1 MHRRQGDLLE
11 VHPCVPRTFQ
21 AFQPQDLPKA
31 FPVFP
36 DIPVSPDTPETF
48 QTFQSFMTFQPFQA
62 ILQFYK
68 VPSIPRESNPLQ
80 HSPTRMHILQFLQI
94 LQFDWIPQKTPPST
108 SWAITNIS
116 TNITFFKE
124 REIVAIS
131 VRIDIFSRIEL
142 FPSNVLSSERTN
154 YKNDIQ

>member
-1 MHRRQGDLLE
+1 MAVMIDLRGSSANTENLLRIRSGSANRLKE
-11 VHPCVPRTFQ
+11 TVH
-21 AFQPQDLPKA
+21 

-36 DIPVSPDTPETF
+36 DIPVVPDTPETF

-68 VPSIPRESNPLQ
+68 VPSISRESNPLQ
-80 HSPTRMHILQFLQI
+80 HSPTRMHILHI
-94 LQFDWIPQKTPPST
+94 LQFDWFPQKTPPRT
-108 SWAITNIS
+108 SWAITNILQ
-116 TNITFFKE
+116 TFILQRKGD
-124 REIVAIS
+124 VAIS

-142 FPSNVLSSERTN
+142 TSSNVLSSRVAN